1 MKKGD
6 IQQQISDEQCTAIHN
21 YSKFSFG
28 FGNTRVLPKKKITKY
43 GMYAM
48 YTVLW
53 ACMHMHKDKH
63 NNRLVIIL
71 HVSLTSIS
79 CILFSLDEDEDNL
92 PVDIITEVNKFHI

>member
-21 YSKFSFG
+21 YTKFSFG
-28 FGNTRVLPKKKITKY
+28 FANTRVLPKKKITKY

-63 NNRLVIIL
+63 NNRLVKN
-71 HVSLTSIS
+71 ST
-79 CILFSLDEDEDNL
+79 CITHLNIMYF
-92 PVDIITEVNKFHI
+92 IFFR

>member
-53 ACMHMHKDKH
+53 ACMHMHEDKH
-63 NNRLVIIL
+63 NNWLVKN
-71 HVSLTSIS
+71 STG
-79 CILFSLDEDEDNL
+79 
-92 PVDIITEVNKFHI
+92 ITHLNIMYFIFFR

>member
-28 FGNTRVLPKKKITKY
+28 FGNTRVVPKKKVTKY
-43 GMYAM
+43 GMYAV

-63 NNRLVIIL
+63 NNRLVKN
-71 HVSLTSIS
+71 ST
-79 CILFSLDEDEDNL
+79 CITHLNIMYF
-92 PVDIITEVNKFHI
+92 IFFR

>member
-53 ACMHMHKDKH
+53 ACMHMHEDKH
-63 NNRLVIIL
+63 NNPLVKK
-71 HVSLTSIS
+71 ST
-79 CILFSLDEDEDNL
+79 CITHLNIMYF
-92 PVDIITEVNKFHI
+92 IFFR

>member
-53 ACMHMHKDKH
+53 ACMHMHEDKH
-63 NNRLVIIL
+63 NNRLVIKN
-71 HVSLTSIS
+71 ST
-79 CILFSLDEDEDNL
+79 CITHLNIMYF
-92 PVDIITEVNKFHI
+92 IFFR

>member
-21 YSKFSFG
+21 YSKFSFD
-28 FGNTRVLPKKKITKY
+28 FGNTRVVPKKKVTKY

-53 ACMHMHKDKH
+53 ACMHMHEDKH
-63 NNRLVIIL
+63 NNWLVKN
-71 HVSLTSIS
+71 ST
-79 CILFSLDEDEDNL
+79 CITHLNIMYF
-92 PVDIITEVNKFHI
+92 IFFR

>member
-6 IQQQISDEQCTAIHN
+6 IQQQISDEQCTVIHN

-48 YTVLW
+48 YIVLW
-53 ACMHMHKDKH
+53 ACMHMHEDKH
-63 NNRLVIIL
+63 NNQLVKN
-71 HVSLTSIS
+71 ST
-79 CILFSLDEDEDNL
+79 CITHLNIMYF
-92 PVDIITEVNKFHI
+92 IFFR